1 MTLLN
6 VDPDSEDGIVYA
18 NMRHLRES
26 YPDAWDAER
35 LNAMIFYDMERLAVP
50 FYHAIAKLED
60 ESLTD
65 DEVITTLRTANVS
78 LKAAFKLFFDTVR
91 EGRIKKDVWMS
102 HAQGFHGW
110 GIDEFDGVSGD
121 HSLLIRTLDAFLAIP
136 THTGV
141 EASSANQDVARDAP
155 VLREPVPSPSWGSW
169 IASVVLP
176 WRWRTKQNPTPP
188 TSPPPPAITE
198 VPYSNDYLPTRQAAW
213 IAAVRT
219 ANLRIRLA
227 CAAPEELEETVR
239 ILRLWRAAHTRK
251 AVYYENLDLPER
263 RPMTAS
269 GGVGGGVGDGKT
281 EDVGEM
287 IRKLEARLKARIEAT
302 R

>member
-6 VDPDSEDGIVYA
+6 VDPHNDSDDGIVYS
-18 NMRHLRES
+18 NMRHLRDTF
-26 YPDAWDAER
+26 PDAWDAER
-35 LNAMIFYDMERLAVP
+35 LNALIFYDMERLAVP
-50 FYHAIAKLED
+50 FYRSIATLEN
-60 ESLTD
+60 ESLTS
-65 DEVITTLRTANVS
+65 EQVAETLAIANTS

-110 GIDEFDGVSGD
+110 GIDDFDGVSGD

-136 THTGV
+136 KHTLAEV
-141 EASSANQDVARDAP
+141 T
-155 VLREPVPSPSWGSW
+155 VPSPELEGTRQEAPVSWPSW
-169 IASVVLP
+169 VASWVFP
-176 WRWRTKQNPTPP
+176 WRWRATTN
-188 TSPPPPAITE
+188 SHAPPPPPPTATTFTE
-198 VPYSNDYLPTRQAAW
+198 VPYSDDYLPRQQVAW
-213 IAAVRT
+213 ISAVRR
-219 ANLRIRLA
+219 ANLRPRLARDAPIELAETIRL
-227 CAAPEELEETVR
+227 
-239 ILRLWRAAHTRK
+239 LRLWRAAHTRK

-281 EDVGEM
+281 EGVGEM

-302 R
+302 Q

>member
-6 VDPDSEDGIVYA
+6 IDPDTEDGIVYA
-18 NMRHLRES
+18 NMRHLRNT

-50 FYHAIAKLED
+50 FYRAIATLEN
-60 ESLTD
+60 ESLED
-65 DEVITTLRTANVS
+65 DEVVATLSTANIS

-136 THTGV
+136 THTG
-141 EASSANQDVARDAP
+141 EETSSGIRDGDQDVATRA
-155 VLREPVPSPSWGSW
+155 EPIPSWGSW
-169 IASVVLP
+169 IASMVLP
-176 WRWRTKQNPTPP
+176 WRWRTKQVPASSS
-188 TSPPPPAITE
+188 SPPSPAFTE
-198 VPYSNDYLPTRQAAW
+198 VPYSDDYLPTQQAAW
-213 IAAVRT
+213 IAAVRA
-219 ANLRIRLA
+219 ANLRPRLA
-227 CAAPEELEETVR
+227 RAAPEQLEETVR

>member
-6 VDPDSEDGIVYA
+6 VDPETEDGIVYA
-18 NMRHLRES
+18 NMRHLQDT

-50 FYHAIAKLED
+50 FYRAIATLENESLED
-60 ESLTD
+60 HE
-65 DEVITTLRTANVS
+65 IIAALRIANAS

-141 EASSANQDVARDAP
+141 ETSSGDKDVAADPTATT
-155 VLREPVPSPSWGSW
+155 EPIPSWTSW
-169 IASVVLP
+169 IASMVLP
-176 WRWRTKQNPTPP
+176 WRWRSNQTPTPLS
-188 TSPPPPAITE
+188 SPPPPAFSE
-198 VPYSNDYLPTRQAAW
+198 VPYSDDYLPTQQAAW
-213 IAAVRT
+213 TAAVRA
-219 ANLRIRLA
+219 ANLRPRLA
-227 CAAPEELEETVR
+227 RAAPEELEETVR

>member
-6 VDPDSEDGIVYA
+6 VDPNSQDGIVYS
-18 NMRHLRES
+18 NMRHIRED

-35 LNAMIFYDMERLAVP
+35 LNASIFYDMERLAVP
-50 FYHAIAKLED
+50 FYRAIAELET
-60 ESLTD
+60 ESLTAK
-65 DEVITTLRTANVS
+65 EVTTTLRTANVS
-78 LKAAFKLFFDTVR
+78 LKAAFKIFFDTVR

-136 THTGV
+136 KHT
-141 EASSANQDVARDAP
+141 VA
-155 VLREPVPSPSWGSW
+155 EVPTATRTGMEVDGRTPSWSSWLASW
-169 IASVVLP
+169 ILP
-176 WRWRTKQNPTPP
+176 WRRD
-188 TSPPPPAITE
+188 TSQIPESTSSTAPAFTG
-198 VPYSNDYLPTRQAAW
+198 VPYSDDYLPTHQVAW
-213 IAAVRT
+213 IAAVRA
-219 ANLRIRLA
+219 ANLRSRLA
-227 CAAPEELEETVR
+227 REAPEELAETVR
-239 ILRLWRAAHTRK
+239 LLRLWRAAHTRK
-251 AVYYENLDLPER
+251 AVYYEDLDLPER

-269 GGVGGGVGDGKT
+269 GGVGGGVADGKT

-302 R
+302 Q

>member
-6 VDPDSEDGIVYA
+6 VNPHDDDGIVYS
-18 NMRHLRES
+18 NMRHLRDT
-26 YPDAWDAER
+26 YPDVWDAER
-35 LNAMIFYDMERLAVP
+35 LNALIFYDMERLALP
-50 FYHAIAKLED
+50 FYRAIAELA
-60 ESLTD
+60 D
-65 DEVITTLRTANVS
+65 DDNVSPVDASRTLCTANTS

-110 GIDEFDGVSGD
+110 GLDDFDGVSGD

-136 THTGV
+136 KHTIAEV
-141 EASSANQDVARDAP
+141 PPPHE
-155 VLREPVPSPSWGSW
+155 REGQQPSP
-169 IASVVLP
+169 
-176 WRWRTKQNPTPP
+176 PP
-188 TSPPPPAITE
+188 TSTSWSSWLLSWLLWRRAAAAPVTQLTPPPPAFTE
-198 VPYSNDYLPTRQAAW
+198 VPYSDDYLPTHQVAW
-213 IAAVRT
+213 IAAVRR
-219 ANLRIRLA
+219 ANLRARLA
-227 CAAPEELEETVR
+227 RDAPDELAETVR
-239 ILRLWRAAHTRK
+239 LLRLWRAAHTRK

-281 EDVGEM
+281 EGVEEM

-302 R
+302 Q